1 MSYQDLNAWK
11 KAMDLVEETYK
22 LVKRL
27 PAEERY
33 ALSDQMRRCSTSIA
47 SNCAEGSGKG
57 TTKDFLKFLYICQ
70 GSRRELETQL
80 LICVRV
86 GYLTEEDISRAMSLC
101 EETGRLL
108 TGLIRK
114 LGASS

>member
-1 MSYQDLNAWK
+1 MKSYRDLIVWQ

-27 PAEERY
+27 PAEERF
-33 ALSDQMRRCSTSIA
+33 ALADQMRRCSTSIA

-57 TTKDFLKFLYICQ
+57 STKDFIKFLYISQ

-86 GYLTEEDISRAMSLC
+86 GYLSENDISRAMSFC

-114 LGASS
+114 LGAS

>member
-1 MSYQDLNAWK
+1 MNNYQDLMAWK

-27 PAEERY
+27 PAEERF
-33 ALSDQMRRCSTSIA
+33 ALADQMRRCSTSIA

-57 TTKDFLKFLYICQ
+57 STKDFIKFLYISQ

-86 GYLTEEDISRAMSLC
+86 GYLTEDDIAKALSLC
-101 EETGRLL
+101 EETGKLL

-114 LGASS
+114 LSSL